1 MIRNLMI
8 NFLKTASKVK
18 EKEVKAVIF
27 SFLFVVV
34 LMSAYY
40 ILRPVRDAMASDWTD
55 AEVSWLWTLNFFIST
70 AIVALYGVMVSKF
83 RFRLLVPTMY
93 GIFAISFII
102 FYALGSV
109 FEDRTVID
117 KSFYVWVSVF
127 SLFHISVFW
136 TFMSELFSKE
146 QSGRLFG
153 IIAVGASVGGLIGP
167 SITAFF
173 SVSLGIDNLM
183 LIASMMLF
191 IPIPIIFYLQSL
203 KAKELNNEAL
213 DIPVSNQSI
222 GGNPLAGFKIFF
234 SNPYLL
240 SIGLFIF
247 LYTGISS
254 FVYFELKNLLSD
266 FSRPERSVI
275 WAQMDLAVNILAI
288 STGLFATSR
297 IVTKFGMPVTIAMV
311 PIMICIG
318 LLVLAISPLLG
329 VVVVLQ
335 VIRRAGNYAVT
346 RPAREMLFTLVNQE
360 TRFKAKP
367 VIDIVAY
374 RGGDMLTAW
383 LFTGLTQ
390 GLGLGLAAVAAVGA
404 GIASLWALSVFILE
418 NGLSAMNLNL
428 KTYRIERP
436 ACNHK
441 VACRICLRHR
451 NTNQFNL
458 SINFTNN

>member
-40 ILRPVRDAMASDWTD
+40 ILRPVRDAMASDWSD

-70 AIVALYGVMVSKF
+70 AIVALYGSMVSKF

-109 FEDRTVID
+109 FEDRTIID

-173 SVSLGIDNLM
+173 SVSLGADNLM
-183 LIASMMLF
+183 LIASMMLL

-203 KAKELNNEAL
+203 KLKELNNEVL
-213 DIPVSNQSI
+213 DIPDSNQSI
-222 GGNPLAGFKIFF
+222 GGNPLAGFKMFF

-266 FSRPERSVI
+266 FSRSERSVI

-288 STGLFATSR
+288 STGLFATGR
-297 IVTKFGMPVTIAMV
+297 IVTKFGMPATIAMV

-329 VVVVLQ
+329 VVMVLQ
-335 VIRRAGNYAVT
+335 IIRRAGNYAVT

-404 GIASLWALSVFILE
+404 GIASLWALVGIFLGKWFDRYES
-418 NGLSAMNLNL
+418 
-428 KTYRIERP
+428 
-436 ACNHK
+436 
-441 VACRICLRHR
+441 
-451 NTNQFNL
+451 
-458 SINFTNN
+458 

>member
-1 MIRNLMI
+1 MIKNLMI

-83 RFRLLVPTMY
+83 CFRLLVPTMY

-173 SVSLGIDNLM
+173 SVSLGTDNLM

-203 KAKELNNEAL
+203 KAKELNNQAL
-213 DIPVSNQSI
+213 DIPISNQSI
-222 GGNPLAGFKIFF
+222 GGNPFAGFKMFF

-240 SIGLFIF
+240 SIGVFIF

-297 IVTKFGMPVTIAMV
+297 IVTKFGMPITITMV
-311 PIMICIG
+311 PVMICIG

-404 GIASLWALSVFILE
+404 GIASLWALVGIYLGKWF
-418 NGLSAMNLNL
+418 
-428 KTYRIERP
+428 ERNE
-436 ACNHK
+436 A
-441 VACRICLRHR
+441 
-451 NTNQFNL
+451 
-458 SINFTNN
+458 

>member
-1 MIRNLMI
+1 LIRNLII
-8 NFLKTASKVK
+8 NFLKNASKIK
-18 EKEVKAVIF
+18 EQEIKAVIL

-173 SVSLGIDNLM
+173 SVSLGTDNLM

-213 DIPVSNQSI
+213 DIPISNQSI

-404 GIASLWALSVFILE
+404 GIASLWALVGIYLGKWF
-418 NGLSAMNLNL
+418 
-428 KTYRIERP
+428 ERNEP
-436 ACNHK
+436 
-441 VACRICLRHR
+441 
-451 NTNQFNL
+451 
-458 SINFTNN
+458 

>member
-40 ILRPVRDAMASDWTD
+40 ILRPVRDAMASDWSD

-70 AIVALYGVMVSKF
+70 AIVALYGSMVSKF

-109 FEDRTVID
+109 FEDRTLID

-173 SVSLGIDNLM
+173 SVSLGADNLM
-183 LIASMMLF
+183 LIASMMLL

-203 KAKELNNEAL
+203 KSKELNNEVL
-213 DIPVSNQSI
+213 DIPDSNQSI
-222 GGNPLAGFKIFF
+222 GGNPLAGFKMFF

-266 FSRPERSVI
+266 FSRSERSVI

-288 STGLFATSR
+288 STGLFATGR
-297 IVTKFGMPVTIAMV
+297 IVTKFGMPATIAMV

-329 VVVVLQ
+329 VVMVLQ
-335 VIRRAGNYAVT
+335 IIRRAGNYAVT

-404 GIASLWALSVFILE
+404 GIASLWALVGIYLGKWFDRYES
-418 NGLSAMNLNL
+418 
-428 KTYRIERP
+428 
-436 ACNHK
+436 
-441 VACRICLRHR
+441 
-451 NTNQFNL
+451 
-458 SINFTNN
+458 

>member
-55 AEVSWLWTLNFFIST
+55 SEVSWLWTLNFFIST

-173 SVSLGIDNLM
+173 SVSLGTDNLM

-203 KAKELNNEAL
+203 KAKELNNKAL
-213 DIPVSNQSI
+213 DIPISNQSI
-222 GGNPLAGFKIFF
+222 GGNPLAGFKMFF

-297 IVTKFGMPVTIAMV
+297 IVTKFGMPITIAMV

-404 GIASLWALSVFILE
+404 GIASLWALVGIYLGKRF
-418 NGLSAMNLNL
+418 
-428 KTYRIERP
+428 ERNEP
-436 ACNHK
+436 
-441 VACRICLRHR
+441 
-451 NTNQFNL
+451 
-458 SINFTNN
+458 

>member
-55 AEVSWLWTLNFFIST
+55 SEVSWLWTLNFFIST

-173 SVSLGIDNLM
+173 SVSLGTDNLM

-213 DIPVSNQSI
+213 DIPISNQSI

-404 GIASLWALSVFILE
+404 GIASLWALVGIYLGKWF
-418 NGLSAMNLNL
+418 
-428 KTYRIERP
+428 ERNEP
-436 ACNHK
+436 
-441 VACRICLRHR
+441 
-451 NTNQFNL
+451 
-458 SINFTNN
+458 

>member
-18 EKEVKAVIF
+18 DQEVKAVIF

-34 LMSAYY
+34 LMTAYY

-102 FYALGSV
+102 FYSLGFA

-173 SVSLGIDNLM
+173 SVSLGTDNLM
-183 LIASMMLF
+183 LVASIMLL

-203 KAKELNNEAL
+203 KSKELNNEVL
-213 DIPVSNQSI
+213 DIPISNQSI
-222 GGNPLAGFKIFF
+222 GGNPLAGFKMFF

-266 FSRPERSVI
+266 FSRSERSVI

-288 STGLFATSR
+288 STGLFATGR
-297 IVTKFGMPVTIAMV
+297 IVTKFGMPATIAMV
-311 PIMICIG
+311 PIIICIG

-329 VVVVLQ
+329 VVMILQ
-335 VIRRAGNYAVT
+335 IIRRAGNYAVT

-404 GIASLWALSVFILE
+404 GIASLWALVGIYLGKWF
-418 NGLSAMNLNL
+418 
-428 KTYRIERP
+428 ERDE
-436 ACNHK
+436 
-441 VACRICLRHR
+441 
-451 NTNQFNL
+451 T
-458 SINFTNN
+458 

>member
-18 EKEVKAVIF
+18 EQEVKAVIF

-83 RFRLLVPTMY
+83 RFRLLVQTMY

-173 SVSLGIDNLM
+173 SVSLGTDNLM
-183 LIASMMLF
+183 LVASIMLL

-203 KAKELNNEAL
+203 KSKELNNEVL
-213 DIPVSNQSI
+213 DIPISNQSI
-222 GGNPLAGFKIFF
+222 GGNPLAGFKMFF

-266 FSRPERSVI
+266 FSRSERSVI

-288 STGLFATSR
+288 STGLFATGR
-297 IVTKFGMPVTIAMV
+297 IVTKFGMPATIAMV
-311 PIMICIG
+311 PIIICIG

-329 VVVVLQ
+329 VVMTLQ
-335 VIRRAGNYAVT
+335 IIRRAGNYAVT

-404 GIASLWALSVFILE
+404 GIASLWALVGIYLGKWF
-418 NGLSAMNLNL
+418 
-428 KTYRIERP
+428 ERDE
-436 ACNHK
+436 
-441 VACRICLRHR
+441 
-451 NTNQFNL
+451 T
-458 SINFTNN
+458 

>member
-18 EKEVKAVIF
+18 EQEIKAVIF

-70 AIVALYGVMVSKF
+70 AIVALYGSMVSKF

-109 FEDRTVID
+109 FEDRTLID

-173 SVSLGIDNLM
+173 SVSLGADNLM
-183 LIASMMLF
+183 LIASMMLL

-203 KAKELNNEAL
+203 KSKELNNEVL
-213 DIPVSNQSI
+213 DIPDSNQSI
-222 GGNPLAGFKIFF
+222 GGNPLAGFKMFF

-266 FSRPERSVI
+266 FSRSERSVI

-288 STGLFATSR
+288 STGLFATGR
-297 IVTKFGMPVTIAMV
+297 IVTKFGMPATIAMV

-329 VVVVLQ
+329 VVMVLQ
-335 VIRRAGNYAVT
+335 IIRRAGNYAVT

-404 GIASLWALSVFILE
+404 GIASLWALVGIYLGKWFDRYES
-418 NGLSAMNLNL
+418 
-428 KTYRIERP
+428 
-436 ACNHK
+436 
-441 VACRICLRHR
+441 
-451 NTNQFNL
+451 
-458 SINFTNN
+458 

>member
-1 MIRNLMI
+1 MIKNLMI

-173 SVSLGIDNLM
+173 SVSLGTDNLM

-213 DIPVSNQSI
+213 DIPISNQSI
-222 GGNPLAGFKIFF
+222 GGNPLAGFKMFL

-311 PIMICIG
+311 PVMICIG

-404 GIASLWALSVFILE
+404 GIASLWALVGIYLGKWF
-418 NGLSAMNLNL
+418 
-428 KTYRIERP
+428 ERNEP
-436 ACNHK
+436 
-441 VACRICLRHR
+441 
-451 NTNQFNL
+451 
-458 SINFTNN
+458 

>member
-40 ILRPVRDAMASDWTD
+40 ILRPVRDAMASDWSD

-70 AIVALYGVMVSKF
+70 VIVALYGSMVSKF

-109 FEDRTVID
+109 FEDRTLID

-173 SVSLGIDNLM
+173 SVSLGADNLM
-183 LIASMMLF
+183 LIASMMLL

-203 KAKELNNEAL
+203 KSKELNNEVL
-213 DIPVSNQSI
+213 DIPDSNQSI
-222 GGNPLAGFKIFF
+222 GGNPLAVFKMFF

-266 FSRPERSVI
+266 FSRSERSVI

-288 STGLFATSR
+288 STGLFATGR
-297 IVTKFGMPVTIAMV
+297 IVTKFGMPATIAMV

-329 VVVVLQ
+329 VVMVLQ
-335 VIRRAGNYAVT
+335 IIRRAGNYAVT

-374 RGGDMLTAW
+374 RGGDMLMAW

-390 GLGLGLAAVAAVGA
+390 GLGLGLASVAAVGA
-404 GIASLWALSVFILE
+404 GIASLWALVGIYLGKWFDRYES
-418 NGLSAMNLNL
+418 
-428 KTYRIERP
+428 
-436 ACNHK
+436 
-441 VACRICLRHR
+441 
-451 NTNQFNL
+451 
-458 SINFTNN
+458 